1 MNARLLLRL
10 SRKSILS
17 RRATTFLTLASVALS
32 VMLLLGIERIKTG
45 ALRGFQNT
53 ASGTDLIVGAR
64 TSGIQLLLF
73 SVFHVGYPANNISP
87 ATYQHFATHPEV
99 SSSVPISLG
108 DSHRGFRVVGTTSRY
123 FDFFMHHERAL
134 SFDAGRRFQGG
145 YEAVIG
151 SDVADSLGYS
161 LQTSIILSHGIQD
174 VSLIQHSKNPFVVVG
189 ILTPTGSPI
198 DRSVF
203 VPLEAI
209 DHLHEDMYA
218 AANPENGTN
227 QSASSTGE
235 ISAFFVKTRSRMGM
249 LQLQREINDYNGEA
263 LTAIIPGRTLQDL
276 WSIMSMAEKSLTA
289 ISLVAFAVSLIGLV
303 LTFVSTLN
311 ERRREMAILRSLGA
325 SPRFIFGLL
334 IFEAGILATLGCLL
348 GFLCINGLLYVFQ
361 PLLENRLG
369 LDLVLLHPTYFDAVF
384 MVSAVGAAML
394 VASFPAWHAYRNS
407 LADGLTV
414 RT

>member
-108 DSHRGFRVVGTTSRY
+108 DSHRGFRVVGTTSQY
-123 FDFFMHHERAL
+123 FAFFTHHERAL
-134 SFDAGRRFQGG
+134 SFDAGRRFQDG

-174 VSLIQHSKNPFVVVG
+174 VSLIQHSKNPFIVVG
-189 ILTPTGSPI
+189 ILAPTGSPI

-203 VPLEAI
+203 VPMEAI
-209 DHLHEDMYA
+209 DHLHEGMYA
-218 AANPENGTN
+218 AANPEEGTS
-227 QSASSTGE
+227 QSDATGQ

-249 LQLQREINDYNGEA
+249 LQLQREINDYKGEA

-334 IFEAGILATLGCLL
+334 IFEAGILASLGCSL

-361 PLLENRLG
+361 PLLEMRLG
-369 LDLVLLHPTYFDAVF
+369 LDLVLLHPTYFDVVF